1 MTKKY
6 KNNNK
11 KFYMN
16 TIVKLNMRSGPSKED
31 DVLII
36 IPKGQK
42 VLCEQCYHKDWY
54 YVKYNNTTGFCMKE
68 FLQ

>member
-36 IPKGQK
+36 IPKG
-42 VLCEQCYHKDWY
+42 
-54 YVKYNNTTGFCMKE
+54 
-68 FLQ
+68 